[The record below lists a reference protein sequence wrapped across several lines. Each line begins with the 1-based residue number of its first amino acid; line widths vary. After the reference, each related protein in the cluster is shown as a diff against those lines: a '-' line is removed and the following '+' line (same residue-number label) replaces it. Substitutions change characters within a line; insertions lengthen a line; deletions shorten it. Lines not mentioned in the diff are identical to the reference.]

1 MKQRMARPARPTASG
16 DTPSKPSVGAATV
29 EGILI
34 CVHGEEEPNDVDWA
48 VFLNELRA
56 RGRVAEGVLVHSLG
70 GGPNA
75 RQREAARVVW
85 REALGSEGAVPDH
98 AVLTASALVRGIVT
112 VAAWF
117 FPRTPRSFAPHEVE
131 AALNHLRVEGSAR
144 RAAVKVELE
153 RLKATVAP

>member
-1 MKQRMARPARPTASG
+1 MKQRMAGPARPTAS
-16 DTPSKPSVGAATV
+16 DDAPPKPSVGAATV

-34 CVHGEEEPNDVDWA
+34 CVHGEEEPSDADWA
-48 VFLNELRA
+48 VFLNETRA
-56 RGRVAEGVLVHSLG
+56 RGRVAEGILVHSLG

-75 RQREAARVVW
+75 RQREAARVLW
-85 REALGSEGAVPDH
+85 REVLGSDAKIPDM

-117 FPRTPRSFAPHEVE
+117 FPRTPRSFAPHEVD
-131 AALNHLRVEGSAR
+131 AALNHLRIEGSAR